1 MANLLSVPNTVIS
14 IVNLVLLTCVSEI
27 INNRTWVCAVENL
40 WFFPGASISSS
51 PQRGSGV

>member
-14 IVNLVLLTCVSEI
+14 IVNLVLLTCLSEI